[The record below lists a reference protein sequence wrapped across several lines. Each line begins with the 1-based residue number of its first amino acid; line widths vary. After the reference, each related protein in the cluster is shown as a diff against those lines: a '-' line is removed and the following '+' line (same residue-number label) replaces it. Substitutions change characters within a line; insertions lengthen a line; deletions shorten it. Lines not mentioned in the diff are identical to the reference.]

1 MKKIIVVLGILV
13 TTLNSCSNFI
23 EEDNRSYGAA
33 EEYYITAPG
42 FESLVNVNYAALK
55 EIYGGDPYLF
65 VSGTDMYS
73 DGRTIEPSEGLSKYT
88 SLNSGTVGVD
98 QLYRSCFA
106 AIQQAN
112 KGIYYSTITQ
122 QTTTVPTRVG
132 ELKFLR
138 ANAYF
143 LLVQTYGGVPL
154 VLDDINT
161 AVTAF
166 DRNSAEEV
174 YTQIIKDLNE
184 ALPAVSTASYT
195 ATAGRVNKRAVQ
207 NLMAKVYLTKGY
219 ESFGTPADFTTA
231 AALADEV
238 IAGQA
243 LSVSFE
249 NVVKPGNEMNA
260 ETIFSVQFSTASN
273 SADIDGLGS
282 SQNYWF
288 GAYLGA
294 GNTGLY
300 PNRSYSLCAT
310 PYALS
315 LFEKG
320 DKRWEGTFMTEIYS
334 NYYQYYT
341 VADKTTLKIAHF
353 YEPKWFTAAERANYI
368 ATHPDLTGT
377 VKPVDPSKIPPG
389 YHIWTSYSSAAI
401 STGDYNLI
409 CVRKFDDPTSPYSGA
424 SSANYNTTPVTPA
437 TNRSSTRDFIIS
449 RLGETYLVAAEAY
462 FKAGNTTTALERL
475 NEVRRRA
482 GGGTAGVIPVLTS
495 IDIDVILDERG
506 RELLGEYHRWFDLKR
521 TGTLI
526 TRAVA
531 HNPKIPSAS
540 AFDGKGGNKKILR
553 PIPQSALDLNRN
565 KNFPQNPAY

>member
-1 MKKIIVVLGILV
+1 MKKIIIVLGILV

-33 EEYYITAPG
+33 EEYYITEPG

-73 DGRTIEPSEGLSKYT
+73 DGRTIEPSEGLSRYT

-143 LLVQTYGGVPL
+143 LLVQTYGGVPI
-154 VLDDINT
+154 VLDNIDT

-166 DRNSAEEV
+166 DRNTAQEV
-174 YTQIIKDLNE
+174 YAQIIKDLNE
-184 ALPAVSTASYT
+184 ALPAVSTGTYN
-195 ATAGRVNKRAVQ
+195 GRVNKRAVQ

-219 ESFGTPADFTTA
+219 ETFGTPADFTTA
-231 AALADEV
+231 ATLADAV

-243 LSVSFE
+243 LNVSFD

-273 SADIDGLGS
+273 SADIDGLGN

-300 PNRSYSLCAT
+300 PNRSYSLIPT

-341 VADKTTLKIAHF
+341 VADKTTLKISHF
-353 YEPKWFTAAERANYI
+353 YEPKWFTPADKTAWDTANASRK
-368 ATHPDLTGT
+368 ATGFIYHPWG
-377 VKPVDPSKIPPG
+377 
-389 YHIWTSYSSAAI
+389 SYSSAVTA
-401 STGDYNLI
+401 TADYQLI
-409 CVRKFDDPTSPYSGA
+409 CVRKFDDPASPYSGA
-424 SSANYNTTPVTPA
+424 SSANYNTTPITPA

-462 FKAGNTTTALERL
+462 FKAGNTGTALDRI

-531 HNPKIPSAS
+531 HNPKIPSAG
-540 AFDGKGGNKKILR
+540 AFEGKNGNKKILR